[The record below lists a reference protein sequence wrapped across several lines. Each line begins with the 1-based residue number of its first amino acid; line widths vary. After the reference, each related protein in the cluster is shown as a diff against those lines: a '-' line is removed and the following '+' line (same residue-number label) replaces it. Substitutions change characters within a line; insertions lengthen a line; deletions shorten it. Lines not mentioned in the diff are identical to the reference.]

1 MLSYLQCP
9 ISSFVTTNL
18 ETSIWST
25 FNASYTVLKLT
36 RVSFLRFGVTVS
48 LLTLNPLSTADWLWH
63 SVSKSLNTHQR
74 PSKFFLF
81 WRCVYRK
88 VSTLCVQF
96 WNSSSLSFFATSRK
110 LLYWS
115 NRSSA
120 AVKIFSLC
128 LKNFPCVTAKF
139 PVFSLSG
146 KSKSQI
152 PCFPCF
158 PCAVATLSNFT
169 LTVFGTF
176 GSSEVATLTFRW
188 NSLYFPCVYTFS
200 CIFKCKN

>member
-1 MLSYLQCP
+1 MLSHLQCP

-18 ETSIWST
+18 KTSIWST

-74 PSKFFLF
+74 PSKFFLL

-96 WNSSSLSFFATSRK
+96 WNSSSLSFFATLRK

-120 AVKIFSLC
+120 AVLDLHFVSINFDRTSSNALVHSSVSLTILC
-128 LKNFPCVTAKF
+128 SILVRCNFFRPTAF
-139 PVFSLSG
+139 WCPLPSAWLVNACFAMLLNSIVLTHSL
-146 KSKSQI
+146 Q
-152 PCFPCF
+152 
-158 PCAVATLSNFT
+158 
-169 LTVFGTF
+169 
-176 GSSEVATLTFRW
+176 
-188 NSLYFPCVYTFS
+188 
-200 CIFKCKN
+200 